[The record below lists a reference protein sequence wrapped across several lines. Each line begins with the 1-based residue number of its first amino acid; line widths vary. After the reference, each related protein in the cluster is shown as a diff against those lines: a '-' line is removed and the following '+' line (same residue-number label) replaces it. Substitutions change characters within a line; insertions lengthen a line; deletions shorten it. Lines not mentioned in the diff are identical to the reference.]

1 MELLKYL
8 VEFLGTFVFLSVILM
23 VGKPI
28 PIVVTLLAMIYLGGS
43 ISGGHFNPAVS
54 VMMFLK
60 KTLSRND
67 MLLYILA
74 QVLGGFC
81 ALHFYKLVEGT
92 KA

>member
-1 MELLKYL
+1 MNITAS
-8 VEFLGTFVFLSVILM
+8 VLGTFIFLSVILI

-28 PIVVTLLAMIYLGGS
+28 PIVITLLAMIYLGGS

-74 QVLGGFC
+74 QVLGGIC
-81 ALHFYKLVEGT
+81 ALQFYKLVESS

>member
-1 MELLKYL
+1 MELLNYL
-8 VEFLGTFVFLSVILM
+8 IEFLGTFIFLSVILI

-28 PIVVTLLAMIYLGGS
+28 PIVITLLAMIYLGGS

-74 QVLGGFC
+74 QVLGGIC
-81 ALHFYKLVEGT
+81 ALQFYKLVESS

>member
-1 MELLKYL
+1 MEFLNYL
-8 VEFLGTFVFLSVILM
+8 IEFLGTFVFLSVILI

-28 PIVVTLLAMIYLGGS
+28 PIVVTLLAMIYLGGN

-67 MLLYILA
+67 MLLYIVA
-74 QVLGGFC
+74 QILGGVC
-81 ALHFYKLVEGT
+81 ALQFYKLIQNN